1 MKKRILVV
9 DDDKDILSS
18 LKMILEVQGYQ
29 VDVAERGQEAIK
41 KSKTAIYDLALIDIK
56 LGDMSG
62 TQVLAEFQES
72 FPDMIKIVITGYP
85 SLENAIASLKYGADA
100 YITKPVNP
108 YELLR
113 IAEEKLRERKSK
125 REEILEAPR

>member
-100 YITKPVNP
+100 YIMKPVNP